1 MDESENHKAEPQ
13 AEQTKA
19 MIDVVKLEAEC
30 AKLKAEC
37 AKLNAERENLIIKQR
52 YFPVLAVSLVTISM
66 AVIVMLLNR

>member
-1 MDESENHKAEPQ
+1 MDESEYHKAEPQ

-52 YFPVLAVSLVTISM
+52 YFPVLAVSLIIIALTVT
-66 AVIVMLLNR
+66 VTLLSY